1 MIVFHIL
8 KESEWNNFEQS
19 QFYED
24 LALKTNG
31 FIHCCTFDQILH
43 VANSSLK
50 NINDSLLILCLNTEY
65 LSAELKWEENP
76 KNKMIF
82 PHLYGSINKEAVI
95 GAVKFQKN
103 ENGEFFISDE
113 LYSYKNIEKSCG
125 AIVIRKFES
134 AYKTLLIGFPHNEK
148 LNWGFPKGHVE
159 KNETEHETAKREIK
173 EETGLDVDIIP
184 NFREHT
190 YFSCKKGV
198 TQEVIY
204 FGAVA
209 SSDKVTPQESEVE
222 KCMWCSLNEA
232 PDKITFDCDREI
244 FIKFIKFIKA

>member
-125 AIVIRKFES
+125 AIVIRKFENT
-134 AYKTLLIGFPHNEK
+134 YKTLLIGFPHNEK

-159 KNETEHETAKREIK
+159 KNETEHET
-173 EETGLDVDIIP
+173 GLDVDIIH

-190 YFSCKKGV
+190 YFSCKEGV
-198 TQEVIY
+198 TQEVVY

-209 SSDKVTPQESEVE
+209 LSDKVTPQESEVE
-222 KCMWCSLNEA
+222 KCIWCNLKEA
-232 PDKITFDCDREI
+232 TDRITFDCDRKI
-244 FIKFIKFIKA
+244 FIKFIKFINF